1 VDAGNKERYQAEHG
15 FEGYI
20 SRFFSPDSDSLMGIS
35 EIADHINNRLGRAA
49 VTPQDIRRGTLKRSL
64 VSVGYAAPD
73 RKTRHNGRRDR
84 WWCIRA
90 LDDPAPDPAPDPD
103 PAQPGPTRPN
113 RVGPPAYAIEKPH
126 SATRPNRPNHSG
138 KKTFTG
144 EEHTHTVVQTDSEIK
159 YSENVG
165 PVGPPEEND
174 LDFMHQEAGRG
185 VAQPSPGLGQGWATS
200 GGETAQ
206 KRNALLERLTALTDT
221 EPAAWKA
228 NSDDELELL
237 IATIETEEA
246 DVASVAALLGDDG
259 VPRGWRWEPT
269 RPHQLVS
276 ERDRTSMDVDKG
288 RVVAEAISRSLGWRI
303 ERAQAAYEAYEAFG
317 QEAV

>member
-1 VDAGNKERYQAEHG
+1 VLELAPG
-15 FEGYI
+15 
-20 SRFFSPDSDSLMGIS
+20 P
-35 EIADHINNRLGRAA
+35 
-49 VTPQDIRRGTLKRSL
+49 
-64 VSVGYAAPD
+64 AAPD
-73 RKTRHNGRRDR
+73 SERPADAEPRTG
-84 WWCIRA
+84 A
-90 LDDPAPDPAPDPD
+90 GLDEPAPAP
-103 PAQPGPTRPN
+103 
-113 RVGPPAYAIEKPH
+113 
-126 SATRPNRPNHSG
+126 
-138 KKTFTG
+138 
-144 EEHTHTVVQTDSEIK
+144 
-159 YSENVG
+159 
-165 PVGPPEEND
+165 
-174 LDFMHQEAGRG
+174 
-185 VAQPSPGLGQGWATS
+185 
-200 GGETAQ
+200 AQ

-303 ERAQAAYEAYEAFG
+303 ERAQAAYDTFVAHGGAQRVRGYNECRGNYEKSNKS
-317 QEAV
+317 